1 MTSWRGRPAPIQ
13 SGFLIGQLAR
23 TTEFFSW
30 KNCYVCISYTIFHH
44 DETQFHSFVQ
54 LSNFLDPLPQFI
66 MLLRIFNFHQS
77 RCVCALCALMYE
89 VKSMSKTS
97 AIAASNKKYR
107 LCRVYKVYRLY
118 GLIRVYRLYRVYRVY
133 RVYRLHPVYRV
144 SCI

>member
-77 RCVCALCALMYE
+77 RCVCALMSE